1 MKKAVALKITG
12 KVQGVGFRWHT
23 KQTADALNISGFVKN
38 QYDGSVYV
46 EAVGEDYA
54 IEQFTEWC
62 KQGPSWAR
70 VDKVNL
76 SNLPLF
82 EANGFKIK

>member
-23 KQTADALNISGFVKN
+23 KQTADTLNVSGFVKN

-46 EAVGEDYA
+46 EAVGEDFA

-70 VDKVNL
+70 VDHINL
-76 SNLPLF
+76 SDLPLF
-82 EANGFKIK
+82 EASGFKIK